1 MVTKPCFRHI
11 AGFMYKGFILDSFLD
26 ASTSST
32 IVAREGPVPRR
43 LAIASFFKL
52 VYENNKESSSL
63 VI

>member
-1 MVTKPCFRHI
+1 
-11 AGFMYKGFILDSFLD
+11 MYKGFILDSFLD